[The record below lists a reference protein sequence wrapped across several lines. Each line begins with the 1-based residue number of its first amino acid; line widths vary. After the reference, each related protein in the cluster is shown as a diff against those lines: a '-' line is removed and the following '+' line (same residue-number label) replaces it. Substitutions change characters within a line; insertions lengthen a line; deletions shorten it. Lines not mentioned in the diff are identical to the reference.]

1 MASQSNDPR
10 QPSAARPFRPSMIPP
25 QDLPIDYSGFV
36 AVIFGVFGAI
46 FRHKVCSWLAIIFSA
61 QSLANMRSV
70 ENELKQ
76 TSMAMMFG
84 IMGLV
89 TNYMGVAPRQN
100 QKK

>member
-25 QDLPIDYSGFV
+25 QDLPVDYSGFV

-76 TSMAMMFG
+76 TSMAMM
-84 IMGLV
+84 
-89 TNYMGVAPRQN
+89 
-100 QKK
+100 